1 MNILLTTDAFPP
13 GAGGSGRSTSILAE
27 ALAARGH
34 RVRVVVARS
43 RNTHESGTKPID
55 VIGVEV
61 PPSRPGNAP
70 EREKAFASGLARAA
84 GNEGWDVVHAQHWLS
99 AGATLRAL
107 PHLPMLITV
116 RDYWPVCIW
125 STRISGREVCPGCS
139 YGRRVLCVGR
149 RKPWLWPV
157 APLLPPVVGAEIA
170 RRQRV
175 LGAARAVVA
184 VSRHVAE
191 RLPVTAEVIPN
202 LLVALPEPPRPEDVP
217 ERYLLFVGKL
227 EPGKAPDRLLPI
239 LEAAGCELP
248 LLVAGAG
255 GLEKEL
261 RAAFERRRNVRFLG
275 WVDEPRVLALT
286 RHAACLLFPSRWE
299 EPLSR
304 TLLDGLAVGAV
315 IVAEPTGGTEEIL
328 VDGESGL
335 LGRTVPELGRALARV
350 LDDPSLAN
358 QLRHGA
364 LARAQASFSADV
376 VLPRIEELYR
386 KVARSWKS

>member
-1 MNILLTTDAFPP
+1 VNILVTTDAFPP
-13 GAGGSGRSTSILAE
+13 GAGGSGRSTSMLAE
-27 ALAARGH
+27 ALAERGH

-43 RNTHESGTKPID
+43 RDTRESGTKPIE

-84 GNEGWDVVHAQHWLS
+84 EDARWDVVHAQHWLS
-99 AGATLRAL
+99 AGATRRAL
-107 PHLPMLITV
+107 PHHPLVITV

-125 STRISGREVCPGCS
+125 STRLSGREACPGCT

-149 RKPWLWPV
+149 RKPWLWPI

-175 LGAARAVVA
+175 LGEAGAMVA
-184 VSRHVAE
+184 VSRFVAE
-191 RLPVTAEVIPN
+191 TLPVDAEVIPN
-202 LLVALPEPPRPEDVP
+202 LLTAFPEPPRPDDVP
-217 ERYLLFVGKL
+217 ERYVLFVGKL
-227 EPGKAPDRLLPI
+227 EPGKAPDHLLPI
-239 LEAAGCELP
+239 LEASGSDLP
-248 LLVAGAG
+248 LLIAGAG
-255 GLEKEL
+255 RLEGEL
-261 RAAFERRRNVRFLG
+261 RAASERRGNVRFLG
-275 WVDEPRVLALT
+275 WVDEPRVLALS
-286 RHAACLLFPSRWE
+286 RHASCLLFPSRWE

-304 TLLDGLAVGAV
+304 TLLDGLSVGAV

-350 LDDPSLAN
+350 LEDDSLAER
-358 QLRHGA
+358 LRRGA
-364 LARAQASFSADV
+364 RARAQACFSADV
-376 VLPRIEELYR
+376 VLPRVEALYR
-386 KVARSWKS
+386 KVAGS